1 VCGPDVAYAMIRL
14 TRGLASPRAGARHGF
29 ALALTE
35 VYKNTCDYAV
45 YLTEYYLVNI
55 NHLVDSI

>member
-1 VCGPDVAYAMIRL
+1 VSGPEVAYAMVRL

-35 VYKNTCDYAV
+35 VDNNTRDHAARFNWFY
-45 YLTEYYLVNI
+45 
-55 NHLVDSI
+55 